1 MKILSVIPARGGSKG
16 IKKKNI
22 VNLNGKPLIAY
33 TIEESLKSK
42 YINRTI
48 VSTDSKEIADISKT
62 YGADVPF
69 MRPKELG
76 LDSTKTID
84 VLIHA
89 LKEVGLNGETYDYV
103 VLLQPTQPLRKV
115 FHIDESIELL
125 IKNKG
130 DSLVSVSKVKDH
142 PILIRKLLENGEVVN
157 LFNCSSDV
165 IKDELQDYYMVNGAI
180 YINKIQENLNLNT
193 SLNDNKLAYIMEQK
207 YNIDIDDMMDLKL
220 VEIIMNKKLL

>member
-1 MKILSVIPARGGSKG
+1 MKILSIIPARGGSKG

-48 VSTDSKEIADISKT
+48 VSTDLEEIAEISKN
-62 YGADVPF
+62 YGADIPF
-69 MRPKELG
+69 IRPKELAT
-76 LDSTKTID
+76 DTSKNIE
-84 VLIHA
+84 VLMHA
-89 LKEVGLNGETYDYV
+89 LEELKKNGETYDYV

-125 IKNKG
+125 IENKG

-142 PILIRKLLENGEVVN
+142 PILIRKVLENGEVVN
-157 LFNCSSDV
+157 LFNCSSTVRRQDFP
-165 IKDELQDYYMVNGAI
+165 DYYIVNGAI
-180 YINKIQENLNLNT
+180 AINKVNENLNINT
-193 SLNDNKLAYIMEQK
+193 SINDNKLAYIMDQK
-207 YNIDIDDMMDLKL
+207 YDIDIDTMLDLKL
-220 VEIIMNKKLL
+220 VEIIMNEESL